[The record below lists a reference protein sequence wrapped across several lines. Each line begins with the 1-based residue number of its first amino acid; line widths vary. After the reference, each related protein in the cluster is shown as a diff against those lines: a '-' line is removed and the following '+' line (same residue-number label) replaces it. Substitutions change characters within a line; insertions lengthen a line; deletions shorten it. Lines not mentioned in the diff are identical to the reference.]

1 MKDRTKIRAAQKPA
15 RPVASAPARPTGPPR
30 VRSPFRFGGFSAAGE
45 NATRFVRDTRSELKK
60 VVWPTR
66 EEAINLTIIVILVSV
81 AMGILLGSVDYLFKA
96 LFEFLV
102 ANL

>member
-1 MKDRTKIRAAQKPA
+1 MTERA
-15 RPVASAPARPTGPPR
+15 G
-30 VRSPFRFGGFSAAGE
+30 
-45 NATRFVRDTRSELKK
+45 RFVRDTRSELKK

-66 EEAINLTIIVILVSV
+66 EETINLTIIVIAVSV
-81 AMGILLGSVDYLFKA
+81 AMGVLLGGVDYLFKS